1 MLDRLEN
8 FLKRVQEIDE
18 LFSDPE
24 VISNPDLVSKLAKE
38 RSDLLPIVNS
48 YESLKIAKQELD
60 DAKSL
65 SNDND
70 PEVAEM
76 ALEEIERLG
85 TEVESLD
92 QELRNALLPK
102 DPNDNKNVIM
112 EIRGGT
118 GGDEAAIFAGDLF
131 RMYQRYAHKHGLTVD
146 IVNMNETEQ
155 GGIKEVV
162 CTIQGESAYRLLK
175 HESGVHRVQRVP
187 TTETQGRIHTSTATV
202 AVLPEVDEVDVDIRT
217 EDLRIDI
224 FHSGGPGGQNVN
236 KVATA
241 VRVVHN
247 PSGIVVVSQGERSQ
261 LRNKTEALSVLRS
274 RLYEQQ
280 IREQEESTSA
290 ARRSQVGSGE
300 RSEKIRTYNFPQDRL
315 TDHRINMSIHG
326 LQEIMVGAG
335 QFGSLVESLL
345 QDEQARLLEQAEVE
359 TQKLV

>member
-1 MLDRLEN
+1 MIERLEN

-24 VISNPDLVSKLAKE
+24 VISNPELLSKLAKE
-38 RSDLLPIVNS
+38 RADLLPVAS
-48 YESLKIAKQELD
+48 SFESLKNVQKELD
-60 DAKSL
+60 DAK
-65 SNDND
+65 NMAND
-70 PEVAEM
+70 PDLEVAEM
-76 ALEEIERLG
+76 ANEEVEKLLFEVERL
-85 TEVESLD
+85 EQV
-92 QELRNALLPK
+92 LRNALLPK
-102 DPNDNKNVIM
+102 DPNDDKNVIM

-118 GGDEAAIFAGDLF
+118 GGDEAALFAGDLF
-131 RMYQRYAHKHGLTVD
+131 RMYQRYAQKNGLEVD
-146 IVNMNETEQ
+146 IINLNETEQ

-162 CTIQGESAYRLLK
+162 CTIQGEAAYRLLK

-202 AVLPEVDEVDVDIRT
+202 AVLPEVDEVDVQIRS

-247 PSGIVVVSQGERSQ
+247 PTGIVVVSQGERSQ

-290 ARRSQVGSGE
+290 TRKSQVGSGE

-345 QDEQARLLEQAEVE
+345 QDEQARLLEEAETE
-359 TQKLV
+359 TQKPG

>member
-1 MLDRLEN
+1 MSLPGLSFFFFGASAIIIAQQHGARDGFQGAAAAGGGLQLPRHAQPRPQGPYRERGLCSCQGAANHAGCRRADR
-8 FLKRVQEIDE
+8 I
-18 LFSDPE
+18 
-24 VISNPDLVSKLAKE
+24 
-38 RSDLLPIVNS
+38 
-48 YESLKIAKQELD
+48 
-60 DAKSL
+60 
-65 SNDND
+65 
-70 PEVAEM
+70 
-76 ALEEIERLG
+76 
-85 TEVESLD
+85 
-92 QELRNALLPK
+92 
-102 DPNDNKNVIM
+102 
-112 EIRGGT
+112 
-118 GGDEAAIFAGDLF
+118 
-131 RMYQRYAHKHGLTVD
+131 
-146 IVNMNETEQ
+146 
-155 GGIKEVV
+155 
-162 CTIQGESAYRLLK
+162 CT